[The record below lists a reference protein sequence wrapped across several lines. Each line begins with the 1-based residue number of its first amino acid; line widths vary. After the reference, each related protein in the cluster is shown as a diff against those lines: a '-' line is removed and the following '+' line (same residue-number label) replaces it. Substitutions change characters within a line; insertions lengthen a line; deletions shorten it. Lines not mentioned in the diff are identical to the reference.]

1 MTIYMF
7 LDHRKRLTRSNI
19 EPRGGVT
26 KTEFR
31 PVSTGFDGALHSSTT
46 LLAAERTGPGRYGP
60 ECDRTQLDA
69 IIRRREGL
77 TGGRRRHAVNACS
90 FDDLARETEAAN
102 AP

>member
-1 MTIYMF
+1 MIIGIF
-7 LDHRKRLTRSNI
+7 LDHRKRLTPPNI

-26 KTEFR
+26 ETGFR
-31 PVSTGFDGALHSSTT
+31 PVSAGFGGALRSSTS

-77 TGGRRRHAVNACS
+77 TGGRPRHAVNACS
-90 FDDLARETEAAN
+90 FDNFAREAEAAN
-102 AP
+102 AR